1 MKLLLFAFLILIV
14 FGLLATLPTITI
26 DKDAVVSSSAWAWII
41 AGCYF
46 LPMGTV
52 TTILTIIVALGVFRL
67 IIAVVK
73 AIWDMLPV

>member
-14 FGLLATLPTITI
+14 FGLLAALPAISI
-26 DKDAVVSSSAWAWII
+26 DKDAVTSSSAWSWII
-41 AGCYF
+41 AACYF
-46 LPMGTV
+46 MPMGTV
-52 TTILTIIVALGVFRL
+52 ITILTLIVALGVFRL